1 MAKSEGWHGW
11 DTYAAFYDWENART
25 LGRRDVAF
33 WRRTLRAEQARTLEL
48 GCGTGRLLIPMA
60 RTGVPMVG
68 IDRSPEMLAR
78 AADRARRLPRAQRP
92 LLARGDIRTLPFPDR
107 SFGVVMA
114 PYGLLQSL
122 LRESDLSALLGEV
135 RRVLRQG
142 GLFGIDLVPDLPAW
156 REYNERVSMRGR
168 GPRGGELTLVESV
181 RQDRRRKLTIFD
193 ETFIERNGRRK
204 ATHSFSLTFR
214 TLSLPEVVERIG
226 AAGFAVEQLLGDYR
240 GRRWT
245 DESSEWIILARLG
258 GPGSR
263 KPRLQPRHARR
274 T

>member
-1 MAKSEGWHGW
+1 MRLKRATKPEGWHGW

-33 WRRTLRAEQARTLEL
+33 WRRIIRGENAPTLEL

-68 IDRSPEMLAR
+68 IDRSPDMLVR
-78 AADRARRLPRAQRP
+78 AAERVRRLPRAQRP
-92 LLARGDIRTLPFPDR
+92 RLIRGDIRTLPFRDR

-122 LRESDLSALLGEV
+122 LREADLAALLADV
-135 RRVLRQG
+135 RRVLRKG
-142 GLFGIDLVPDLPAW
+142 GLLGIDLVPDLPAW
-156 REYNERVSMRGR
+156 KEYRDRVSLRGR

-193 ETFIERNGRRK
+193 EEFIEQKGSRK
-204 ATHSFSLTFR
+204 TRHTFSLTFR
-214 TLSLPEVVERIG
+214 TLSLPDVVERLA
-226 AAGFAVEQLLGDYR
+226 AAGFVVEELLGDYR
-240 GRRWT
+240 GGRWA
-245 DESSEWIILARLG
+245 DDSEEWLILARK
-258 GPGSR
+258 S
-263 KPRLQPRHARR
+263 
-274 T
+274 